1 MEVYVCTDHAGH
13 NPVGVCSIV
22 FANSEHE
29 ARELL
34 QVELREHCLDRGNF
48 TLRKL
53 SMDKPKAF
61 VLNDGEY

>member
-1 MEVYVCTDHAGH
+1 MEVYVCTDHRGH
-13 NPVGVCSIV
+13 YPVGVCSIV

-29 ARELL
+29 ARGLLLAELH
-34 QVELREHCLDRGNF
+34 EHGLDKGNF

-61 VLNDGEY
+61 VLNDGDY